1 MSPRKPLSWKDGS
14 DETIGFQPVVGGGL
28 GFGGRRAGWLAHG
41 PFARRAHASG
51 SQSEAAAA
59 LDRAAAAQKFAFVFF
74 WKEQNPQT
82 DRAWGV
88 LQAAAGK
95 MSDWA
100 DVVAVQATDPAEK
113 PLVDRF
119 GTSRAPMPL
128 VLAVAPC
135 GAVTKAF
142 TSAFDESQ
150 LRTALVSPGTQLCLK
165 ALQDRKLV
173 LLCVVDQAGPNG
185 VGVPAAAQEFKADQR
200 FGAASE
206 IVLVSA
212 GDEGEAG
219 FLKELKVDT
228 RVPSAVHGLARSS
241 RQRHR
246 PIRRSGEQGPI
257 AGQTRRGPVEP
268 VRRRHVR
275 SGWMRSEEIGADAR
289 VAGTLRVPSAKH
301 GSPSRVNSEGD
312 LAKSCTARRAMLRK
326 SRHRSV
332 PTTICRENNS
342 CECELWFGG
351 RFSSERASW

>member
-1 MSPRKPLSWKDGS
+1 MKRWALSLLVVVLGSAVVAQDGLRTARLPDS
-14 DETIGFQPVVGGGL
+14 
-28 GFGGRRAGWLAHG
+28 RA
-41 PFARRAHASG
+41 ASG
-51 SQSEAAAA
+51 RQSEAAAA
-59 LDRAAAAQKFAFVFF
+59 LDRAAAANKFAFVFF

-88 LQAAAGK
+88 LQTAAGR

-142 TSAFDESQ
+142 SSVFDESQ
-150 LRTALVSPGTQLCLK
+150 LKSAFVSPGTQRCLK

-185 VGVPAAAQEFKADQR
+185 SGAPMAAQEFKADQR

-212 GDEGEAG
+212 SDAGETG
-219 FLKELKVDT
+219 FLKELRVDT
-228 RVPSAVHGLARSS
+228 GVPKPFTVLLAPPGSVVGQFDS
-241 RQRHR
+241 RATKDQ
-246 PIRRSGEQGPI
+246 
-257 AGQTRRGPVEP
+257 
-268 VRRRHVR
+268 
-275 SGWMRSEEIGADAR
+275 M
-289 VAGTLRVPSAKH
+289 
-301 GSPSRVNSEGD
+301 
-312 LAKSCTARRAMLRK
+312 LAKLAAAQSNPCA
-326 SRHRSV
+326 
-332 PTTICRENNS
+332 
-342 CECELWFGG
+342 GG
-351 RFSSERASW
+351 VCGPGGCGPKK